1 MVKLSEV
8 IRHLQEYQDEFGDM
22 PVFINS
28 TTMPDD
34 VAIMPLRSTNVVQVN
49 NNDEVDKQSDN
60 AVQINI
66 VVLSDQI
73 ISPEGY
79 SIHDKEEQ
87 DE

>member
-34 VAIMPLRSTNVVQVN
+34 MAIMPLRSTNIMQVDN
-49 NNDEVDKQSDN
+49 SDEVGKQSGS

-73 ISPEGY
+73 INPEGY